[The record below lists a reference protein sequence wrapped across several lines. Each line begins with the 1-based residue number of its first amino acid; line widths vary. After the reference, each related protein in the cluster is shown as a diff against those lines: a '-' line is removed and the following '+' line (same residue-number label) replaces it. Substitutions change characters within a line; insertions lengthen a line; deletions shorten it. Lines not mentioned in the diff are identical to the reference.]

1 MRSLRVKKK
10 NLFSWKSKVIAFSNE
25 QTIENTYTKVFLQ
38 LKINEITSKGVFSLH
53 IFFEET
59 IRSDLKKK
67 TENKNRTLSPG
78 TA

>member
-1 MRSLRVKKK
+1 M
-10 NLFSWKSKVIAFSNE
+10 KVQGYRFFEWANNRKHIHKGIF
-25 QTIENTYTKVFLQ
+25 T
-38 LKINEITSKGVFSLH
+38 NEITSKGVFSLH

-59 IRSDLKKK
+59 IRSNLKKK